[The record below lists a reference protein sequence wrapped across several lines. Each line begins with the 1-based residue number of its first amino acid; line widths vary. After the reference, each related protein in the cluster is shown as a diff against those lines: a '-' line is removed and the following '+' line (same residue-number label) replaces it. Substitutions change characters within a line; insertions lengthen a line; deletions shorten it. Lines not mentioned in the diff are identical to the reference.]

1 MTKRSLPL
9 KGSFAM
15 SSPTTR
21 QAYEAI
27 YELWDQALEDPKGI
41 RVQLADFDKA
51 NHLRMRLHQA
61 RTIAREDNAR
71 LHHENR
77 GHPMYGASIYD
88 RLQVRI
94 YTDSS
99 RITWLYIEPR
109 TADIIGEPQGLSQ
122 IEDTR
127 WTTPSLAA
135 EVPNSQPLLGSPTG
149 IKLLTKNSE
158 SESNVSTDDSSSTPS
173 TTRESEP
180 VTQGLRR
187 L

>member
-1 MTKRSLPL
+1 
-9 KGSFAM
+9 M

-21 QAYEAI
+21 QAYHHI
-27 YELWDQALEDPKGI
+27 YEIWEKALEDPKGI
-41 RVQLADFDKA
+41 RVQMADFDKA

-71 LHHENR
+71 LYIEDKGNA
-77 GHPMYGASIYD
+77 MYGASIYD
-88 RLQVRI
+88 QLQVRI
-94 YTDSS
+94 YTDTD

-109 TADIIGEPQGLSQ
+109 TADIIGSPQPLSE

-127 WTTPSLAA
+127 WQAQ
-135 EVPNSQPLLGSPTG
+135 NSQPQLGSPIG

-158 SESNVSTDDSSSTPS
+158 SESKSSTDDSSSTDS
-173 TTRESEP
+173 TRPERKPE
-180 VTQGLRR
+180 TQGLRR